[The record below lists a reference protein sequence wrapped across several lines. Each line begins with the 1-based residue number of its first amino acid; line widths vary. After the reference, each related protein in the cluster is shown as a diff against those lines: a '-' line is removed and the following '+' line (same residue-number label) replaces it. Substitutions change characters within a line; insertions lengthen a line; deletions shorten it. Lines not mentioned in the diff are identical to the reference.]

1 MANPQPHRGI
11 TWRQPVVF
19 LVATLISTVLAVY
32 AVVAAPVDSAAG
44 AATGVSGLYL
54 AAAVYV
60 PLALWFGI
68 WGCLAGYFSCVL
80 MGLYLCSIGVPG
92 YTLGFILVWS
102 LADFFEGF
110 VPLLIYRSL
119 KTKPTLKLKRPKIT
133 YGINAALLAVLVTSG
148 FFLVYSYP
156 EAFIV
161 TFALSILLV
170 LAQAAVEDRKT
181 WLTWLPVGVIIA
193 SVVSGA
199 FGVGAM
205 AVFGMI
211 PLSIFGN
218 VFFGWVFGDIIVL
231 ATFGTVLTVVLN
243 PYIVRSK
250 IYVRRYLS

>member
-1 MANPQPHRGI
+1 MKNPQTYRHV
-11 TWRQPVVF
+11 TWRQPLVF

-32 AVVAAPVDSAAG
+32 AVIAAPVDSAAG

-60 PLALWFGI
+60 PLALWFGL

-92 YTLGFILVWS
+92 YTLSFILVWS

-133 YGINAALLAVLVTSG
+133 YTINAALLGVLVASG

-161 TFALSILLV
+161 TFVLSIILV

-181 WLTWLPVGVIIA
+181 WLTWLPVGVIVA

-205 AVFGMI
+205 AAFGMI
-211 PLSIFGN
+211 PISIFGS

-231 ATFGTVLTVVLN
+231 ATLGTVLTVVLN
-243 PYIVRSK
+243 PYIVKSK

>member
-1 MANPQPHRGI
+1 
-11 TWRQPVVF
+11 
-19 LVATLISTVLAVY
+19 
-32 AVVAAPVDSAAG
+32 
-44 AATGVSGLYL
+44 
-54 AAAVYV
+54 
-60 PLALWFGI
+60 
-68 WGCLAGYFSCVL
+68 

-133 YGINAALLAVLVTSG
+133 YTINAALLGVLVASG

-156 EAFIV
+156 EAFII
-161 TFALSILLV
+161 TFVLSIILV

-181 WLTWLPVGVIIA
+181 WLTWLPVGVIVA
-193 SVVSGA
+193 SFVSGA

-205 AVFGMI
+205 AAFGMI
-211 PLSIFGN
+211 PISIFGS

-231 ATFGTVLTVVLN
+231 ATLGTVLTVVLN
-243 PYIVRSK
+243 PYIVKSK

>member
-1 MANPQPHRGI
+1 
-11 TWRQPVVF
+11 
-19 LVATLISTVLAVY
+19 VATLISTVLAVY

-156 EAFIV
+156 EAFII
-161 TFALSILLV
+161 TFVLSIILV

-181 WLTWLPVGVIIA
+181 WLTWYQSELLLQALCRGLSA
-193 SVVSGA
+193 SA
-199 FGVGAM
+199 QW
-205 AVFGMI
+205 
-211 PLSIFGN
+211 L
-218 VFFGWVFGDIIVL
+218 
-231 ATFGTVLTVVLN
+231 
-243 PYIVRSK
+243 RS
-250 IYVRRYLS
+250 V